1 VVPYGCSTVI
11 FNFYSNDSPEALST
25 EIFSLEPC
33 IMNHKLYSSEGTIY
47 STSMRGTTAVDKT
60 EKVGITLPISLVKR
74 ADKASE
80 DVPRST
86 NHATSWT

>member
-1 VVPYGCSTVI
+1 VVHYGCSTVI

-33 IMNHKLYSSEGTIY
+33 IMNHKLYSSEGT
-47 STSMRGTTAVDKT
+47 TSVDKT